1 MDSPLLRRKIWSN
14 GYVVMWLCIKSLVR
28 LEMLTRLLNHVGH
41 NILELRLETQ
51 NT

>member
-1 MDSPLLRRKIWSN
+1 MDSPLLRRKNWSN
-14 GYVVMWLCIKSLVR
+14 GYVGRIKSLVR